1 MHVMSKSQLAVTVC
15 ISLMPN
21 GCCLQLVDQ
30 EVCQCSCVCARV
42 CVCVVAYDSLLV
54 EELHNSCTFTAGLV
68 KGTMDLTLPR
78 RLFAC

>member
-1 MHVMSKSQLAVTVC
+1 MQLRVRAC
-15 ISLMPN
+15 
-21 GCCLQLVDQ
+21 
-30 EVCQCSCVCARV
+30 V